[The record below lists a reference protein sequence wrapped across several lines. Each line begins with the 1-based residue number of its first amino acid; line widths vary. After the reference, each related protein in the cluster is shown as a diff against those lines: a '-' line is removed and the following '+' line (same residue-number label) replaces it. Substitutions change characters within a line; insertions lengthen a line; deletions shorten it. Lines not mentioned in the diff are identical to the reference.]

1 MSRPGAAAGPAA
13 HTGTDA
19 DVVVVGAGAAGLSL
33 VRHLLDV
40 SFPSALSVAVV
51 EPPPGPVRSP
61 ERTWCFWEEEG
72 EGAGAGGSGAGLGAP
87 VTASWRR
94 LLVRGPGGEALGG
107 DSPRR
112 YLMVRSADFIRA
124 MDARLAAA
132 GSVTRVTGT
141 VTAVGDGPYGARV
154 SGTDAEGRPFAL
166 TGRWVFDSRPPRVL
180 PPAHTTLLQHFRG
193 WFVRTAEDRF
203 DPGTAEL
210 MDLRTPQPR
219 RGLSFAYVLPLTP
232 REALVEYTEFS
243 PSPLSVGEY
252 EAALRH
258 YTGHVRPLG
267 EFTVTGAEQGVI
279 PMTDGRFAR
288 RAGRSVFRIGTAGGA
303 TRPSTGYTFA
313 TVQRQS
319 AQVAAALAAGRTP
332 LPPRPHARRHLAMDA
347 ALLRALA
354 TGRVDGADF
363 FARLFRR
370 NRLDSVLRFLDG
382 RSAFREE
389 VAIGLRSPIWPMA
402 RSLAELPLLPRR
414 PSAAVP
420 RPGDPHQ
427 RKAH

>member
-1 MSRPGAAAGPAA
+1 MNRRDVSAAPAPA
-13 HTGTDA
+13 VDA

-33 VRHLLDV
+33 VGHLLDAAG
-40 SFPSALSVAVV
+40 PSGPPSVAVV
-51 EPPPGPVRSP
+51 EPPPGPDRSP
-61 ERTWCFWEEEG
+61 ERTWCFWEE
-72 EGAGAGGSGAGLGAP
+72 GGGGPGAGLGVP
-87 VTASWRR
+87 VAASWRR
-94 LLVRGPGGEALGG
+94 LLVRGPGGETLGG

-112 YLMVRSADFIRA
+112 YTMVRSADFTRA
-124 MDARLAAA
+124 LDARLAASPA
-132 GSVTRVTGT
+132 VTRVTGT
-141 VTAVGDGPYGARV
+141 ATAVEDGPRGARV
-154 SGTDAEGRPFAL
+154 SGTDAGGRPFAL

-180 PPAHTTLLQHFRG
+180 PPARTILLQHFRG
-193 WFVRTAEDRF
+193 WFVRTREDRF
-203 DPGTAEL
+203 DPDTAEL

-219 RGLSFAYVLPLTP
+219 CGLSFAYVLPLTP

-243 PSPLSVGEY
+243 PAVLTGGEY

-267 EFTVTGAEQGVI
+267 AFTVTGAEQGVI

-288 RAGRSVFRIGTAGGA
+288 RAGRSVFRVGTAGGA

-319 AQVAAALAAGRTP
+319 ARVAAALAAGRTP
-332 LPPRPHARRHLAMDA
+332 LPPRPYARRHLAMDA

-370 NRLDSVLRFLDG
+370 NRLESVLRFLDG

-389 VAIGLRSPIWPMA
+389 VAIGLRSPVWPMA

-414 PSAAVP
+414 PPAAVP
-420 RPGDPHQ
+420 RPHGSLQ
-427 RKAH
+427 RKAPT